1 MSLGFTQVT
10 IALILKGVL
19 NSRYKK
25 HAGWLETRSAPT
37 LGASSSDQPTAAP
50 PLWHH
55 AAGGQ
60 LEGRGSLEN
69 RSRERLAGSA
79 AVSMTKLTAAHKKR
93 EQKRKKIWWAVIR
106 KVCRKPEIHGLWED
120 AVSHRKLWWELFWIS
135 LTRQQQS
142 GKFP

>member
-50 PLWHH
+50 PVAPCCWRP
-55 AAGGQ
+55 AGGKGVPG
-60 LEGRGSLEN
+60 EPEPGASGRFCCSINDKAYGRPQKKGTEKEKKLVGS
-69 RSRERLAGSA
+69 
-79 AVSMTKLTAAHKKR
+79 H
-93 EQKRKKIWWAVIR
+93 
-106 KVCRKPEIHGLWED
+106 
-120 AVSHRKLWWELFWIS
+120 
-135 LTRQQQS
+135 
-142 GKFP
+142 